1 MRRIIGCTEVQGCW
15 PLDLMT
21 KLEGSPYRADYSGK
35 GPFIID
41 GSSLGAPHILH
52 FQPSI
57 KCAEI
62 QALLLLWTFANSHVN
77 KEVVD
82 TLENKIARRFWSDPL
97 PHKSIRFCYVFC
109 HDIS

>member
-1 MRRIIGCTEVQGCW
+1 MRRIIGCTEVHGCW

-57 KCAEI
+57 KFAQI
-62 QALLLLWTFANSHVN
+62 HTSTALTADF
-77 KEVVD
+77 
-82 TLENKIARRFWSDPL
+82 
-97 PHKSIRFCYVFC
+97 
-109 HDIS
+109 

>member
-1 MRRIIGCTEVQGCW
+1 MRRIIGCTEVHGCW

-62 QALLLLWTFANSHVN
+62 QALLLLWTFENSHVN

-82 TLENKIARRFWSDPL
+82 TLKNTDCSKIL
-97 PHKSIRFCYVFC
+97 V
-109 HDIS
+109 

>member
-52 FQPSI
+52 F
-57 KCAEI
+57 
-62 QALLLLWTFANSHVN
+62 
-77 KEVVD
+77 
-82 TLENKIARRFWSDPL
+82 PL
-97 PHKSIRFCYVFC
+97 YSGVFQDRAVQTKDLNYSNIRLQFYRIFGYSGVAKY
-109 HDIS
+109 DVKRAWQNMTSSKL